1 LSGVTSWHTGENFS
15 LGEGD
20 QADLGNTFDTER
32 PNYAPN
38 APGCNNNP
46 YANQSVSQWINLNC
60 FTASTYGTVGNN
72 GRNNL
77 LAPGYAETDIG
88 LTKNTRINERLTLQF
103 RAEIF
108 NIFNHPNFSVPGIF
122 GTGPT
127 IINAG
132 TSCGPTTTYG
142 SAAATASGA
151 PLVRVVNLSKEFAAG
166 STGIIGGKKLS
177 IKAVA
182 GVNLEIQPG
191 ETLGLVGESG
201 SGKSTLGRLILK
213 LLEPTEGAVYF
224 DGRDL
229 STLGR
234 AELRT
239 LRQQMQLVFQDPYA
253 SLNPRMR
260 VRSIVGE
267 GIEIHNLAR
276 GSEKERRIAELLAMV
291 GMSADAMDRLP
302 HEFSGGQRQRIGIAR
317 ALAVNPRFLVLDEPV
332 SALDV
337 SIQAQ
342 IINLLQDLQEKLK
355 LTYLF
360 IAHDLR
366 VVEHISNRVAIMYLG
381 KIVEIASRDEIYLN
395 PRHPYTRALL
405 SAIPTIDTT
414 NKPERIKLPG
424 EMPSPMNPPSGCAFH
439 PRCPY
444 AKDVCTNVEPKLE
457 SGRGGH
463 AVACHVFPAP

>member
-1 LSGVTSWHTGENFS
+1 MSPAS
-15 LGEGD
+15 
-20 QADLGNTFDTER
+20 
-32 PNYAPN
+32 APN
-38 APGCNNNP
+38 PAASIG
-46 YANQSVSQWINLNC
+46 S
-60 FTASTYGTVGNN
+60 TA
-72 GRNNL
+72 
-77 LAPGYAETDIG
+77 
-88 LTKNTRINERLTLQF
+88 
-103 RAEIF
+103 
-108 NIFNHPNFSVPGIF
+108 
-122 GTGPT
+122 
-127 IINAG
+127 AG
-132 TSCGPTTTYG
+132 AY
-142 SAAATASGA
+142 GA
-151 PLVRVVNLSKEFAAG
+151 PLIRVEHLSKGFPAG
-166 STGIIGGKKLS
+166 STGLIGGRKLS

-182 GVNLEIQPG
+182 GVDLQIQPG
-191 ETLGLVGESG
+191 ETLGLVGEAG

-234 AELRT
+234 TELRT
-239 LRQQMQLVFQDPYA
+239 LRRQMQLVFQDPYA

-267 GIEIHNLAR
+267 GIEIHKLAR
-276 GSEKERRIAELLAMV
+276 GAEKERKIAELLAMV
-291 GMSADAMDRLP
+291 GMDAGAMDRLP

-405 SAIPTIDTT
+405 SAIPTVDTA
-414 NKPERIKLPG
+414 NRPERIKLPG
-424 EMPSPMNPPSGCAFH
+424 EMPSPMNPPAGCAFH

-444 AKDVCTNVEPKLE
+444 AKDVCSSIEPKLE
-457 SGRGGH
+457 TGRGGH

>member
-1 LSGVTSWHTGENFS
+1 MSPAS
-15 LGEGD
+15 
-20 QADLGNTFDTER
+20 
-32 PNYAPN
+32 AP
-38 APGCNNNP
+38 
-46 YANQSVSQWINLNC
+46 
-60 FTASTYGTVGNN
+60 
-72 GRNNL
+72 
-77 LAPGYAETDIG
+77 D
-88 LTKNTRINERLTLQF
+88 
-103 RAEIF
+103 
-108 NIFNHPNFSVPGIF
+108 
-122 GTGPT
+122 
-127 IINAG
+127 
-132 TSCGPTTTYG
+132 
-142 SAAATASGA
+142 AAAIPVNTAATGA
-151 PLVRVVNLSKEFAAG
+151 PLVRVVDLSKEFPAG
-166 STGIIGGKKLS
+166 STGIVGGTKLS
-177 IKAVA
+177 IKAVT
-182 GVNLEIQPG
+182 GVNLEIEPG

-213 LLEPTEGAVYF
+213 LIEPTAGAVYF
-224 DGRDL
+224 DGRNL

-239 LRQQMQLVFQDPYA
+239 LRRQMQLVFQDPYA

-267 GIEIHNLAR
+267 GIEIHKLAR
-276 GSEKERRIAELLAMV
+276 GREKEARIAELLAMV

-381 KIVEIASRDEIYLN
+381 KIVEIASRDEIYQN

-405 SAIPTIDTT
+405 SAIPSIDPAHR
-414 NKPERIKLPG
+414 PERIKLPG

-444 AKDVCTNVEPKLE
+444 AKDVCDSVEPKLE
-457 SGRGGH
+457 TGRGGH
-463 AVACHVFPAP
+463 AVACHVFPAA

>member
-1 LSGVTSWHTGENFS
+1 MPPAFASNLSSSQSG
-15 LGEGD
+15 
-20 QADLGNTFDTER
+20 QA
-32 PNYAPN
+32 A
-38 APGCNNNP
+38 
-46 YANQSVSQWINLNC
+46 SV
-60 FTASTYGTVGNN
+60 G
-72 GRNNL
+72 
-77 LAPGYAETDIG
+77 
-88 LTKNTRINERLTLQF
+88 
-103 RAEIF
+103 
-108 NIFNHPNFSVPGIF
+108 
-122 GTGPT
+122 
-127 IINAG
+127 
-132 TSCGPTTTYG
+132 
-142 SAAATASGA
+142 AA
-151 PLVRVVNLSKEFAAG
+151 LVRVETVSKEFPAG
-166 STGIIGGKKLS
+166 TTGIIGGTRLTV
-177 IKAVA
+177 KAVA
-182 GVNLEIQPG
+182 GVTLEISPG

-213 LLEPTEGAVYF
+213 LLDPTAGKVYF

-234 AELRT
+234 AELRA
-239 LRQQMQLVFQDPYA
+239 LRREMQLVFQDPYA

-260 VRSIVGE
+260 VRAIVGE
-267 GIEIHNLAR
+267 GIEIHKLAR
-276 GSEKERRIAELLAMV
+276 GKEKEDRIVELLKMV
-291 GMSADAMDRLP
+291 GMGGDALDRFP

-405 SAIPTIDTT
+405 SAIPTTDSAHR
-414 NKPERIKLPG
+414 PERIKLPG

-439 PRCPY
+439 PRCPH
-444 AKDVCTNVEPKLE
+444 AKDVCITVEPKLE
-457 SGRGGH
+457 TGRGGH